1 MGSTRKGEGKT
12 DLCHVVGAFESDA
25 LVRKH
30 RLHPALVRR
39 AHTTKDAHMKQTMEQ
54 TNGSR
59 LYPALVRR
67 AHTTHGENGAS
78 SEDRPRGGRHRL
90 VGVVRVSVL
99 DLRAEGGGEGGREG
113 LAQVVRVL
121 ESLSSQ

>member
-1 MGSTRKGEGKT
+1 
-12 DLCHVVGAFESDA
+12 
-25 LVRKH
+25 
-30 RLHPALVRR
+30 
-39 AHTTKDAHMKQTMEQ
+39 MKQTMEQ

-90 VGVVRVSVL
+90 VGVVGVSVL